1 MKTTISDIAEYT
13 GYSKATIS
21 LVLNDSARIP
31 LSTKQKIRKVIS
43 ELGYHPNLLA
53 RTFAQQ
59 RSMTIGVVLP
69 QVKHH
74 LFSDP
79 YFSEAISGISRG
91 INGSGYK
98 ILFLVSNDNFIKAE
112 ALELFKTKGI
122 DGYVFIGATME
133 DRYIAELKSAGCP
146 VIMINNS
153 LSGKV
158 PAVNIDNYTGAFEM
172 VNYLAGLGYKKIAF
186 MRGIETTLSG
196 IERYKGFKDA
206 MSENGLVIGAENI
219 FRGDFSEEKAYNII
233 ISKPEID
240 FEVLFAASDYMAI
253 GAIRA
258 LKQRGLRIPSDVAVA
273 GADNIRLGEYISPRL
288 TTIEQPI
295 FSASEEC
302 VKSFITSIQGE
313 KNPVRAGAMSTKL
326 VIRESCCAEQA

>member
-31 LSTKQKIRKVIS
+31 LSTKKKIRKVIS

-69 QVKHH
+69 HVKHH

-79 YFSEAISGISRG
+79 YFAEAISGISRG

-98 ILFLVSNDNFIKAE
+98 ILFLVSNDNFINSE

-122 DGYVFIGATME
+122 DGYIFIGATME
-133 DRYIAELKSAGCP
+133 DRYITGLKSAGCP

-153 LSGKV
+153 LSGNV
-158 PAVNIDNYTGAFEM
+158 PSVNIDNYTGARQM
-172 VNYLAGLGYKKIAF
+172 VNYLAGRGYKKIAF

-206 MSENGLVIGAENI
+206 MLENGLEPDAENI
-219 FRGDFSEEKAYNII
+219 FYGDFSEEKAYNII

-240 FEVLFAASDYMAI
+240 FEALFAASDYMAI

-258 LKQRGLRIPSDVAVA
+258 LKQRGLRVPTDVAVV
-273 GADNIRLGEYISPRL
+273 GADNIHLGEYISPRL

-295 FSASEEC
+295 FRASEEC
-302 VKSFITSIQGE
+302 VKSFISSIQGE
-313 KNPVRAGAMSTKL
+313 ENSVKPDVMHTKL
-326 VIRESCCAEQA
+326 VIRESG